1 MTAVCKSA
9 IFHLRN
15 ISRIRRYLTAAA
27 TEQVVHACVTSR
39 LDIGNAL
46 LYRLPLKQTQ
56 RLQKIQN
63 WAARL
68 IDGAMRYSHA
78 TPLLKKLHWLL
89 IAVRVEFKI
98 LLLTHQALNGQA
110 PDYIGHCVSRRQPFR
125 SLRSS
130 EHCVLCVPRTRRHWG
145 DRAFSVAAPS
155 LWNALP
161 HHLTLSSMTTAPF
174 KLKVKT
180 YLFTRTFCTAL

>member
-1 MTAVCKSA
+1 MSHVTAVCRSA

-27 TEQVVHACVTSR
+27 TEQVVHAFVTSR

-46 LYRLPLKQTQ
+46 LYRLPLKQMQ

-68 IDGAMRYSHA
+68 IDGAMSYIHA
-78 TPLLKKLHWLL
+78 IPLLTKLHWLP
-89 IAVRVEFKI
+89 IVVRVEFKI
-98 LLLTHQALNGQA
+98 LLLTHRALNGQA
-110 PDYIGHCVSRRQPFR
+110 PEYIERCVSRRQPVR
-125 SLRSS
+125 SLCSS
-130 EHCVLCVPRTRRHWG
+130 EHSLLCVPRTRRRWG

-161 HHLTLSSMTTAPF
+161 QHLTLSSMTTAAF
-174 KLKVKT
+174 KVK
-180 YLFTRTFCTAL
+180 L